1 MNKGLVGDVVV
12 GGSLGQRDHK
22 MSEFS
27 IVGEVKR
34 GTRTST
40 WDSGGQILALFR
52 TLIDRV
58 SPEGKG
64 IQEGWIHF
72 KKEL

>member
-1 MNKGLVGDVVV
+1 MNKGLVADVVV
-12 GGSLGQRDHK
+12 GGSLGQRDHE

-40 WDSGGQILALFR
+40 LDSGRQILALFR

-58 SPEGKG
+58 SPEG
-64 IQEGWIHF
+64 
-72 KKEL
+72 

>member
-1 MNKGLVGDVVV
+1 MDLLFVNKGLVADVVV
-12 GGSLGQRDHK
+12 GGSLGQRDHE

-27 IVGEVKR
+27 VVGEVKR

-40 WDSGGQILALFR
+40 LDSGRQILALFR

-58 SPEGKG
+58 NPEG
-64 IQEGWIHF
+64 
-72 KKEL
+72 

>member
-1 MNKGLVGDVVV
+1 
-12 GGSLGQRDHK
+12 

-40 WDSGGQILALFR
+40 LDSGGHILALFR

-58 SPEGKG
+58 SPEG
-64 IQEGWIHF
+64 
-72 KKEL
+72 